1 MDADTCPSTKMPKHL
16 RFKPGEPPEEP
27 FIPDID
33 SPEDLETSYLT
44 EDGFLSPH
52 FNVHETHVV
61 EDVQVDL
68 DTPCWSPS
76 DGSNTDA
83 GEGFEFIEDFPRAAG
98 TPQAGMRKNT
108 TFEKIRIEN
117 EQAQKSHWNP
127 FNDQNEWELARWLM
141 TTGVSQNNREAFLK
155 LPIVS
160 TYRQTHK

>member
-1 MDADTCPSTKMPKHL
+1 MFVATFRPGYSCSHCNAPGGETGRHYDVPTCT
-16 RFKPGEPPEEP
+16 G
-27 FIPDID
+27 
-33 SPEDLETSYLT
+33 DLETSYLT